1 MQLQRYLSDATVPH
15 LNVSTVQIQ
24 SSKDNF
30 LLFRK
35 KSFDFLFLDTKGSH
49 TFSLFLDEGLVEL
62 EDNSDSQQ
70 NTSTRTNGT
79 HKVSNDGEGSNTH
92 TTKGSSG
99 RDVSVE
105 DMNKGRITVSLH
117 DHLVVT
123 ELLSDIPS
131 RSSRD
136 LNPGLT
142 EESTSSQDENK
153 VENGM
158 ERIVDD
164 FSKGHGRRDVVGN
177 SSDGDL
183 LSCASLN
190 LLPLSKKTNQN
201 IGWSTVVQELRDKV
215 QVGN

>member
-1 MQLQRYLSDATVPH
+1 MQRTSTQAGGLRGACPLEEVTGETVDISEYLDFRFYNGVSFKENAGLGVASIGRWLGVSHRVGGLMSYWILAIKGTVISPT
-15 LNVSTVQIQ
+15 TVQRV
-24 SSKDNF
+24 SA
-30 LLFRK
+30 
-35 KSFDFLFLDTKGSH
+35 
-49 TFSLFLDEGLVEL
+49 L
-62 EDNSDSQQ
+62 E
-70 NTSTRTNGT
+70 
-79 HKVSNDGEGSNTH
+79 KEISNDGEGSDAH

-123 ELLSDIPS
+123 ELLSNISS
-131 RSSRD
+131 RSYRD

-158 ERIVDD
+158 ERIIDD

-183 LSCASLN
+183 LTCTSLGD
-190 LLPLSKKTNQN
+190 
-201 IGWSTVVQELRDKV
+201 IGIGQGVRHSSNEDP
-215 QVGN
+215 